1 MKTSAQCHVA
11 ISSVKSESKSGLVVA
26 NQAVADKVNVL
37 IQASVSFRCPEIFA
51 YVEGVEVMQED
62 LNELIEGGV
71 QKITTLV
78 RNTEMAQTMD
88 IESGTMYLHF

>member
-1 MKTSAQCHVA
+1 MNFDSCFF
-11 ISSVKSESKSGLVVA
+11 
-26 NQAVADKVNVL
+26 
-37 IQASVSFRCPEIFA
+37 SFRFPEIFA